1 MVIGKFDENILSEA
15 RHVDSERTSNLS
27 WWRCSAKWSAPHSL
41 IGQCQPQRLC
51 LCSWSGTVR
60 KVDQWFAFF
69 FRFLWNIFWH
79 WFKSCYDVITITR
92 EVARTWYS
100 RLPMSPWDKMMTAL
114 TNVYF
119 HFFIIQTNAVPQ
131 LFLYS
136 IDRLSLL
143 CTRACFTI
151 VSKSKTFSIHFLEET
166 NFRFISFPNV
176 KTNQNETFRD
186 FNRHWFCC
194 FRVFHFLAT

>member
-1 MVIGKFDENILSEA
+1 MKQCCPPPVLIKMDCPPKNLVTPGMFLAPSLSIKHKGYLTMEIGKFDENILSEA
-15 RHVDSERTSNLS
+15 RHVDSERTSNRS
-27 WWRCSAKWSAPHSL
+27 WWRYSAKWSAPHSL

-60 KVDQWFAFF
+60 KVDQWFSFF

-92 EVARTWYS
+92 EVARTWYN

-119 HFFIIQTNAVPQ
+119 HFFIIQTNAAPQ
-131 LFLYS
+131 LFLSKLKY
-136 IDRLSLL
+136 L
-143 CTRACFTI
+143 RA
-151 VSKSKTFSIHFLEET
+151 LA
-166 NFRFISFPNV
+166 
-176 KTNQNETFRD
+176 
-186 FNRHWFCC
+186 
-194 FRVFHFLAT
+194 RVWTV